1 MPAANNPRIAVYT
14 GVFDPIH
21 HGHLDIIQRASR
33 IFDKLVVGVGINPEK
48 QTFFTEEER
57 VQLLKRVVADYPNVD
72 VQPITGL
79 AVLFVRQVGAYIMIR
94 GLRTLSDMEYEFTMS
109 LTNQSLDT
117 AIETVFLLAKD
128 GFSYIS
134 GTLIRQIAEFHGNL
148 DPFVP
153 PLVKEALQA
162 RIREM
167 EARL

>member
-1 MPAANNPRIAVYT
+1 
-14 GVFDPIH
+14 
-21 HGHLDIIQRASR
+21 
-33 IFDKLVVGVGINPEK
+33 
-48 QTFFTEEER
+48 
-57 VQLLKRVVADYPNVD
+57 LLKRVVADYPNVD